1 MQLVI
6 RTDCRQKDPL
16 EHPKIK
22 TILAPYEPVPSLEPL
37 ELDTEC
43 YYYITIR
50 DNAPLKELIPQLMQ
64 IQSIEAVYEK
74 PLDFP
79 PI

>member
-6 RTDCRQKDPL
+6 RTDCRQKDLL
-16 EHPKIK
+16 EDPKIK
-22 TILAPYEPVPSLEPL
+22 TLLAPFEPVSSLEPL

-50 DNAPLKELIPQLMQ
+50 DNAPLKELIPQLMR
-64 IQSIEAVYEK
+64 IESIEAVYEK

-79 PI
+79 PM